1 MKKILLLVFSLFL
14 LSGCQ
19 RIDYEKKEE
28 EKMYLVLQNE
38 SYEIVLENNETVSK
52 LLTLLPISIEMQ
64 ELNENE
70 KYVYLDTVFPN
81 HPEKIQTIQKGDL
94 MLYQEN
100 CLVLFYKNFTTNYSY
115 TKIGHV
121 KNLPDLDQEAITI
134 TLK

>member
-28 EKMYLVLQNE
+28 EKMHLVLQNE

-52 LLTLLPISIEMQ
+52 LLTLLPISLEMQ

-100 CLVLFYKNFTTNYSY
+100 CLVLF
-115 TKIGHV
+115 TKTL
-121 KNLPDLDQEAITI
+121 LPTI
-134 TLK
+134 LTQKLGMSKICQI